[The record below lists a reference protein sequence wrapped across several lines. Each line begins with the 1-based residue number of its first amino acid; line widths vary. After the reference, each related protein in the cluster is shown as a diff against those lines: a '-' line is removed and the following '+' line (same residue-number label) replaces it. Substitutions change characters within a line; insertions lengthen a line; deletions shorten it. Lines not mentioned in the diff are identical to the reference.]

1 MNLKEIYS
9 ANEVTKRSKPV
20 ISFEIFPDNNPNN
33 IYEELNKLA
42 IYKPSLISVTYGAGG
57 SNRIFSSEIIK
68 HLKEVMSFNV
78 MPHLSCICNTK
89 NDIEEQIKTI
99 QTWKIENI
107 MALRGDIPDDKTLC
121 RNDFNF
127 ANELVEFVHNKTDL
141 SIAVA
146 GYPEGHI
153 ESLDI
158 HADIENLKR
167 KVDAGASAIFTQ
179 LFYNNSKFFEY
190 AEAVKKAGINLPVI
204 AGIMPILSFKQ
215 IDKMTKLA
223 RIDIPKELSCHFDK
237 FKDNSEDIKAFGIEF
252 VSRQCRELLN
262 TGVSGLHFFILNK
275 AYSTSKILEN
285 II

>member
-9 ANEVTKRSKPV
+9 VSEVTKRSKPV

-57 SNRIFSSEIIK
+57 SNRIFSSKIIK
-68 HLKEVMSFNV
+68 HLKEIMSFNV

-153 ESLDI
+153 ESPDI
-158 HADIENLKR
+158 HTDIENLKR

-190 AEAVKKAGINLPVI
+190 AKAVRKAGITLPVI

-223 RIDIPKELSCHFDK
+223 RIDIPKELNCHLDK

-252 VSRQCRELLN
+252 VSRQCKELLN
-262 TGVSGLHFFILNK
+262 TGVSGLHFFTLNK